1 VRIPFDSVA
10 LRAVISELR
19 PYLGARVQRIL
30 QPSPFEVVL
39 TLYSSSH
46 GEAALLLSCD
56 PVFARAHLVT
66 QRSPTLP
73 NPPAF
78 VAALRAR
85 IEGSRLV
92 LVEQVGFDRILHL
105 GFEGETDHMLICELM
120 GKHANLILVE
130 PSGKIVQAAKSVG
143 PSKSVRPITSGRT
156 YEPPPFPARRSVL
169 EDPPGDEGLSPF
181 LAKWLEAGGSLEE
194 IRAEHWHPVRV
205 ADSGAY
211 PLSVARLALAETPFP
226 SFSQA
231 LEVHFREAI
240 YTQLLEQRRTSL
252 AAALRRV
259 KLARETALRDLYQAR
274 DTAGRAAEFQLKG
287 ELILAYGY
295 AQPGA
300 ATVEA
305 IDYEGN
311 PVSIKVDPAL
321 SPPENA
327 EKFFAKA
334 KKSRSRIGLVHD
346 QIARLEADLEAIE
359 GTLLRVGTAKLGELE
374 TLSELAKSKRWVQ
387 SQSVQKGPT
396 EKAFEGQKV
405 RELTAPHGFTVLYGE
420 SATANDYLTQRV
432 ARPEDWW
439 LHVRGHPS
447 AHVIVQTQRK
457 PDRVPFEVLI
467 FAAKIAVQNSN
478 QKHARHVDVDYT
490 LKKYVRKPRGSAPG
504 QAFYT
509 HEKTITVE

>member
-1 VRIPFDSVA
+1 MKIPFDSVA

-19 PYLGARVQRIL
+19 PYVGARVQRIL
-30 QPSPFEVVL
+30 QPSPFEVILV
-39 TLYSSSH
+39 LYSSSR

-56 PVFARAHLVT
+56 PVFARVHLVT
-66 QRSPTLP
+66 QRNSTLP

-85 IEGSRLV
+85 IEGNRLA
-92 LVEQVGFDRILHL
+92 LVEQVGFDRILHM
-105 GFEGETDHMLICELM
+105 GFEGETDHMLIAELM

-156 YEPPPFPARRSVL
+156 YEPPPFPVRRSML
-169 EDPPGDEGLSPF
+169 EEPPGDEGLSPF
-181 LAKWLEAGGSLEE
+181 LAKWLEAGGDLGD
-194 IRAEHWHPVRV
+194 IRAEKWHPVRV
-205 ADSGAY
+205 PGSGAY
-211 PLSVARLALAETPFP
+211 PVSVARLGLNETPQP
-226 SFSQA
+226 TFSQA
-231 LEVHFREAI
+231 LEAHFRDAI
-240 YTQLLEQRRTSL
+240 DAQRLEQKRTSL
-252 AAALRRV
+252 LAALRRV

-274 DTAGRAAEFQLKG
+274 DTAGRATEFQLKG

-295 AQPGA
+295 AQPGQPTIE
-300 ATVEA
+300 AT
-305 IDYEGN
+305 DYEGN
-311 PVSIKVDPAL
+311 AISIKVDPAL

-327 EKFFAKA
+327 EKFFARA

-346 QIARLEADLEAIE
+346 QIARLEADLEAID
-359 GTLLRVGTAKLGELE
+359 GTLLRAETAKLNELE
-374 TLSELAKSKRWVQ
+374 SLSELAKSKRWVQ
-387 SQSVQKGPT
+387 TQSVQRGPV
-396 EKAFEGQKV
+396 EKAFEGHKV
-405 RELTAPHGFTVLYGE
+405 RELTAPHGFAVLYGE

-447 AHVIVQTQRK
+447 AHVVVQTQRK
-457 PDRVPFEVLI
+457 PDRVPFEVLL